1 MSEEI
6 KKLYDERRAA
16 IREQLKKFMDE
27 ISEMIERKK
36 EEIYKEV
43 L

>member
-1 MSEEI
+1 MSNEI
-6 KKLYDERRAA
+6 KKLYDERRA
-16 IREQLKKFMDE
+16 IIKEQLRKFMNE
-27 ISEMIERKK
+27 ITEMIERKK